1 MTGTSTNDSHYYY
14 WYYQILCLQAELR
27 CLKSSPGSTKR
38 CMRPPGNTRGRASS
52 PREPVR
58 PGVSRGVQSG
68 LSQCGTNK
76 GFPTGNPG
84 KMWKIKG
91 WSWICPEK
99 KSTWSD
105 LNDLNQKENRWV
117 QYKAKDWRFQE
128 SNGQVSSD
136 MGFWFNIKWHWWTK
150 KAKTQIY
157 CTENPTSSSSVG
169 ILDSWSMSCKSF
181 FETLPHFQTPYDPK
195 KYVTQDVPWTQILD

>member
-1 MTGTSTNDSHYYY
+1 
-14 WYYQILCLQAELR
+14 
-27 CLKSSPGSTKR
+27 
-38 CMRPPGNTRGRASS
+38 
-52 PREPVR
+52 
-58 PGVSRGVQSG
+58 
-68 LSQCGTNK
+68 
-76 GFPTGNPG
+76 
-84 KMWKIKG
+84 MWKIKG

-150 KAKTQIY
+150 KQKHKSTVPKIQQAVRQLVYLTLGVWVVNRSLKHCPIFRPHMTPKSTWHKMFHELKY
-157 CTENPTSSSSVG
+157 WTKSSH
-169 ILDSWSMSCKSF
+169 L
-181 FETLPHFQTPYDPK
+181 
-195 KYVTQDVPWTQILD
+195 